1 MNETPVIFLKV
12 ENDIATVSMEE
23 REHKNTFT
31 ERFMTGMLE
40 TFDRIEKE
48 ENVKVVVLCGYDNY
62 FCCGGTKDELLQL
75 HEGMGKEGED
85 RIQFTDGKFHD
96 ILLRCSVPVVAAMQ
110 GHALGAGLALGCTA
124 DFTVMAEQCIYS
136 TNFMKYGFTPGM
148 GATCIVPEKLGNVL
162 GNEMLFR
169 ATNYYGRDLKE
180 RGAPVPIVPRERVLP
195 VAYALAADL
204 AQKPCIA
211 LQKLKE
217 NQNLDLMR
225 RFQDAVERELE
236 MHRVTFTQPEV
247 RQRIEALFG
256 N

>member
-1 MNETPVIFLKV
+1 MNGEQVIFLTV
-12 ENDIATVSMEE
+12 ENHVATVSMEE

-31 ERFMTGMLE
+31 ERFMTGMLD
-40 TFDRIEKE
+40 TFERLEKDPS
-48 ENVKVVVLCGYDNY
+48 VKVVVLKGYDNY

-75 HEGMGKEGED
+75 HEGMGKEGDD
-85 RIQFTDGKFHD
+85 RVQFTDGQFHD

-110 GHALGAGLALGCTA
+110 GHALGAGLALGCSA

-148 GATCIVPEKLGNVL
+148 GATCIVPEKLGRVL

-180 RGAPVPIVPRERVLP
+180 RGAPVMIVPREQVIS
-195 VAYALAADL
+195 VSYSLAADL
-204 AQKPCIA
+204 AQKPRLS

-217 NQNLDLMR
+217 NQNLDLRR
-225 RFQDAVERELE
+225 RFQAAVERELE